1 VVVALEFAVVVSL
14 SSRSVHGGGPGG
26 GGGHALWQ
34 VALGCV
40 VVVVV
45 VVVFGVVMALWGHR
59 TYRNLPKGR
68 IFPKRANR
76 SPQDPVTIHMMSLG
90 PYSHNN
96 DMKSREQT
104 TGYSD

>member
-1 VVVALEFAVVVSL
+1 VAVVLVFVVVVVIVVVALEFAVVVSL
-14 SSRSVHGGGPGG
+14 SSRSVHGGGR
-26 GGGHALWQ
+26 ALWQ

-68 IFPKRANR
+68 IFPKPESSGPGGTPHDVTRAIFT
-76 SPQDPVTIHMMSLG
+76 Q
-90 PYSHNN
+90 
-96 DMKSREQT
+96 Q
-104 TGYSD
+104 